1 MRPFLVR
8 ANHLNSSKIAH
19 GELFSFA
26 LHLLS
31 DRFGLPVRFTEGV
44 KSVFGKGVGIGRG
57 RAELIEVHQLLFTL
71 DLGRQEPAQ
80 KVRVDFLSPTELKR
94 DNLPATSFDF
104 SLLFRRIHGRLRLL
118 ARSYGGELTIPEL
131 RTLLLLA
138 DEITTVRS
146 DLTHVDLR
154 RHSTRTRQTHPSGGM
169 IGSVTYAGQLSD
181 FVPYL
186 RAAELIGIGRQTVWG
201 NGEVAVFVL
210 G

>member
-1 MRPFLVR
+1 MNVLRCRYFLRASGQLRFPALAGNTLRGALGVWSQTHDPELFQLCFCAETFPSGTMRPFLVR

-104 SLLFRRIHGRLRLL
+104 SLLFRRIHGQT
-118 ARSYGGELTIPEL
+118 AIVG
-131 RTLLLLA
+131 TLL
-138 DEITTVRS
+138 R
-146 DLTHVDLR
+146 
-154 RHSTRTRQTHPSGGM
+154 
-169 IGSVTYAGQLSD
+169 
-181 FVPYL
+181 
-186 RAAELIGIGRQTVWG
+186 W
-201 NGEVAVFVL
+201 
-210 G
+210 